1 MKNKYLNRSHFSEAK
16 FRAIL
21 RLFATDLEA
30 SKMAKIVKM
39 SRPTIN
45 NLLYKIRARIAYMA
59 ETESI
64 FTAGEIEIDES
75 YFGAKRVR
83 GKRGRGSAG
92 KTKVFGMKKRG
103 DRVYTQIV
111 RNCTAS
117 ELVPIIKR
125 LAPDDCTLYSDEWK
139 AYDGLVNAGYKHHY
153 RVKHGS
159 DMFANGRAHV
169 NGIENFWGIAK
180 TRMTRFRG
188 IRSDKF
194 YLHLKETEWRFNHR
208 QDNIYLLLLTEFR
221 KSPL

>member
-1 MKNKYLNRSHFSEAK
+1 MNRSHITEAK
-16 FRAIL
+16 FRSIL
-21 RLFATDLEA
+21 RLFTTDLEA
-30 SKMAKIVKM
+30 SKIAKITRI

-45 NLLYKIRARIAYMA
+45 SILYKMRGRIAYLA
-59 ETESI
+59 EMESC
-64 FTAGEIEIDES
+64 FTTGEIEIDES

-83 GKRGRGSAG
+83 GRRGRGSAG
-92 KTKVFGMKKRG
+92 KMRVFGMKKRG
-103 DRVYTQIV
+103 DKVYTQIV
-111 RNCTAS
+111 LNCSAQ

-125 LAPDDCTLYSDEWK
+125 LATCNCTIYSDEWK

-153 RVKHGS
+153 RVKHGD
-159 DMFANGRAHV
+159 DMFTNGRAHV

-180 TRMTRFRG
+180 TRLMRFRG

-208 QDNIYLLLLTEFR
+208 QENIYVVLLTEFR